1 MWAVQLISGSI
12 ELLKIEQFSK
22 EVGVEVSLGEAAV
35 EDGKA
40 NGPSVQS
47 VNVLFEIGWIC

>member
-1 MWAVQLISGSI
+1 M
-12 ELLKIEQFSK
+12 
-22 EVGVEVSLGEAAV
+22 SLGEAVV